1 MRSSALRNAFSR
13 TLWLNQTNI
22 TITSEPQYAV
32 IVRVMT
38 WISTL
43 MPAIKTKGRELNER
57 VVTAGPV
64 PHP

>member
-38 WISTL
+38 WI
-43 MPAIKTKGRELNER
+43 KTKGRELNER